1 MGSRVTGKIKW
12 FNDRKGYGFI
22 TPGKGGDDLFF
33 LQSSIRGEG
42 YCSLESGDSVEF
54 SVESDGRRPKAVDIT
69 RPRGAEVQ
77 GGGKGGGSGSRR
89 DYGGSGGS
97 GSRGGYGGGGGSGS
111 RGGYGGGGGSGSR
124 GGYGGGGGS
133 GSCGGYGGGGG
144 YGDGYGG
151 GGVGGV
157 CYIRREIGHMARDC
171 SEDCNEG
178 RGGGGRYVGGGGDRD
193 NACFNCGQWGHFARD
208 CPNKNKN

>member
-1 MGSRVTGKIKW
+1 MSRCQESHRIALEREAEEMGSRVTGKVKW

-77 GGGKGGGSGSRR
+77 GGGKGGGSVSRR

-111 RGGYGGGGGSGSR
+111 R
-124 GGYGGGGGS
+124 
-133 GSCGGYGGGGG
+133 GGYGGGGG

-178 RGGGGRYVGGGGDRD
+178 RGGGGRYVGGGDDRD
-193 NACFNCGQWGHFARD
+193 NACFNCGQWGHFSRD